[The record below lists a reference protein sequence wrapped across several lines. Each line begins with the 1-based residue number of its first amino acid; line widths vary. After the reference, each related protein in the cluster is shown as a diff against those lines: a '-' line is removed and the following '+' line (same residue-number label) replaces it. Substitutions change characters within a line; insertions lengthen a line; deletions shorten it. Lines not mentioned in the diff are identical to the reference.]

1 MDAAPIRS
9 YRDLLVWRKGIELA
23 VLVHRF
29 CIQRTR
35 PHCLA
40 LMQQLE
46 RSAMS
51 IPANIAEG
59 YGRRS
64 RGDYI
69 RFVCIANGSLKEL
82 ETHLLLAQRFDPAW
96 ADEMGQML
104 ELTDEIGRML
114 VGLMRALRRARP
126 KP

>member
-9 YRDLLVWRKGIELA
+9 YRDLLVWRKGVELA
-23 VLVHRF
+23 VHAHRF

-35 PHCLA
+35 PHSLV

-59 YGRRS
+59 YGRGS
-64 RGDYI
+64 RGDYV

-82 ETHLLLAQRFDPAW
+82 ETHLLLARQFDPAW
-96 ADEMGQML
+96 ADEVGHML
-104 ELTDEIGRML
+104 EMTDEIGRML

>member
-9 YRDLLVWRKGIELA
+9 YRDLLVWRKGMELA

-35 PHCLA
+35 PHCLV

-64 RGDYI
+64 RGDYV

-82 ETHLLLAQRFDPAW
+82 ETHLLLAGRFDPAW
-96 ADEMGQML
+96 ADEMGHML
-104 ELTDEIGRML
+104 EMTDEIGRML
-114 VGLMRALRRARP
+114 VGLTRALRRARP